1 MKEMAVSFMVANE
14 DIPASAKVTGLTGR
28 LEETLA
34 AVAGAGF
41 NSFELM
47 IAEPEK
53 VDVEKLKRLERQYSL
68 KCIFLCTGEMAGTAG
83 LYLNHID
90 ANERKRALN
99 SFLQA
104 AKKAHALGVNLNI
117 GRLRGVIWSDGLQ
130 RSLER
135 LGESLGKIDSYVRS
149 ELEGLSVLIEPL
161 RKVVCPI
168 LNNCVEAASFL
179 SERELKSF
187 GILLDSDHFDE
198 LKDPAFVSSNIEL
211 IKHVHLADTNH
222 KPLGRGAIDFQ
233 SFLKMLSKSS
243 YVGEYSV
250 EVFCDEDQ
258 IETLRETASFLKA
271 FPQILGGSL

>member
-1 MKEMAVSFMVANE
+1 MAVSFMIANE
-14 DIPASAKVTGLTGR
+14 DIPAGAKVTGLTGK
-28 LEETLA
+28 LEDTIA

-47 IAEPEK
+47 IADPEK
-53 VDVEKLKRLERQYSL
+53 VNVGKVERLEKQFSL
-68 KCIFLCTGEMAGTAG
+68 KCVFLCTGEMAGTAG

-104 AKKAHALGVNLNI
+104 AEKAHDLGVNLNI

-135 LGESLGKIDSYVRS
+135 LGESLERIDSYVRS

-168 LNNCVEAASFL
+168 LNNCAETASFL
-179 SERELKSF
+179 SERELNSF

-198 LKDPAFVSSNIEL
+198 IEDSFFVNSNIEL
-211 IKHVHLADTNH
+211 IKHVHLADSNH

-233 SFLKMLSKSS
+233 SFLNMLSISG
-243 YVGEYSV
+243 YVGDYSV

-258 IETLRETASFLKA
+258 IETLRDTASFLKA
-271 FPQILGGSL
+271 FPHFLEGSL

>member
-1 MKEMAVSFMVANE
+1 MTVSFMVANE
-14 DIPASAKVTGLTGR
+14 DIPAGAKVTGLTGR

-41 NSFELM
+41 DSFELM

-53 VDVEKLKRLERQYSL
+53 VDVEKLNRLERQYSL
-68 KCIFLCTGEMAGTAG
+68 KCVFLCTGEMAGTAG

-99 SFLQA
+99 SFLLA
-104 AKKAHALGVNLNI
+104 ARKAHALGVNLNI

-135 LGESLGKIDSYVRS
+135 LGESLERIDSYVRS
-149 ELEGLSVLIEPL
+149 ELEGLSILIEPL

-168 LNNCVEAASFL
+168 LNNCVETASFL
-179 SERELKSF
+179 SDRELKSF

-198 LKDPAFVSSNIEL
+198 IKDPSFVSSNIEL
-211 IKHVHLADTNH
+211 IEHVHLADTNH

-233 SFLKMLSKSS
+233 SFLDMLNKSG

-258 IETLRETASFLKA
+258 IETLKETASFLKS